1 LSPARGD
8 LRALST
14 LWKEFNMAYKS
25 AKKKA
30 VKKKAV
36 KTKTVKKKLSTATT
50 AAKRAGRKKKSE
62 KAGAIQERQWQL
74 PTSYCAG
81 GKGWATLREV
91 VDPEVPTMTYSELSP
106 EQRAELVAKRI
117 SEQPKFQIAMLGAGL
132 IDQKRAMAEVKAQT
146 AIGRALME
154 IEQRVIN
161 HQVNKAMVTEQ
172 PKPATRARKK
182 KKPL

>member
-1 LSPARGD
+1 
-8 LRALST
+8 
-14 LWKEFNMAYKS
+14 MANKS

-30 VKKKAV
+30 VKKRAV
-36 KTKTVKKKLSTATT
+36 KTKADKTRAVKKRSIASAAT
-50 AAKRAGRKKKSE
+50 KRASKKRRVE
-62 KAGAIQERQWQL
+62 KAGAIQKRQWEL
-74 PTSYCAG
+74 PTSYCAD

-91 VDPEVPTMTYSELSP
+91 VNPDVPTMTYSELSP

-132 IDQKRAMAEVKAQT
+132 LDQKRAMAEVKAQT

-161 HQVNKAMVTEQ
+161 HQVNKAMMAEQ
-172 PKPATRARKK
+172 AKPVPKAKK
-182 KKPL
+182 KKPQ

>member
-1 LSPARGD
+1 
-8 LRALST
+8 
-14 LWKEFNMAYKS
+14 MANKS
-25 AKKKA
+25 AKRKAVKKRG

-36 KTKTVKKKLSTATT
+36 TSRAVKKRSIAGTP
-50 AAKRAGRKKKSE
+50 AKRASKKRGIE
-62 KAGAIQERQWQL
+62 KAGAIQKRQWEL
-74 PTSYCAG
+74 PTSYCAD

-106 EQRAELVAKRI
+106 EQRADLVAKRI

-132 IDQKRAMAEVKAQT
+132 LDQKRAMAEVKAQT

-161 HQVNKAMVTEQ
+161 HQVNKAMVAEQ
-172 PKPATRARKK
+172 PKPVPRARKK
-182 KKPL
+182 KPR

>member
-1 LSPARGD
+1 
-8 LRALST
+8 
-14 LWKEFNMAYKS
+14 MAYKS
-25 AKKKA
+25 TKKNS
-30 VKKKAV
+30 VMKKAV
-36 KTKTVKKKLSTATT
+36 KTKVVKKKLSTAATP
-50 AAKRAGRKKKSE
+50 AKRASKKKRSE
-62 KAGAIQERQWQL
+62 KAGAIQKRQWEL
-74 PTSYCAG
+74 PASYCAG

-106 EQRAELVAKRI
+106 VQRAELVAKRI

-132 IDQKRAMAEVKAQT
+132 IDQKRAMAEVKGQT

-161 HQVNKAMVTEQ
+161 HQVTKALLAEQ
-172 PKPATRARKK
+172 PKPAKKAKK